1 VNFLLHTK
9 SLLERILF
17 ACETRKIIYRNTF
30 FCAHDRQLPARIS
43 QYNSQEKRA
52 ITRKIAVCADLPVY
66 HTVTSVKYAKFALDF
81 PV

>member
-9 SLLERILF
+9 SFLERILF

-30 FCAHDRQLPARIS
+30 FCAREWRLPARIS

-52 ITRKIAVCADLPVY
+52 ITRKIAICADLPVY
-66 HTVTSVKYAKFALDF
+66 HAVTIIKYAKFALDF